1 MGTRAEQAD
10 MGADAIA
17 IVGVG
22 CRLPGGVGDL
32 AGLWEVLEQGR
43 DVVSVVPPDRFEA
56 ERFVDAA
63 MVRAGKS
70 YTAAGGFLDDIASF
84 DAGFFGISP
93 KEAAQMDPQ
102 HRLLLETAVEALDD
116 AGIDPAVLAGT
127 ATGVF
132 VGVSDMSYGGLQLSR
147 PQEMNAY
154 TMAGAASSIAANR
167 VSHFLDLRG
176 PSMAIDTACSSSLVA
191 LERGCRE
198 LAGGGSRVALA
209 GGVNVL
215 LNPAAY
221 VGFSQASML
230 SKQGRCAAFSANA
243 DGFVRAEGAGMV
255 VLKPLAD
262 ALADGDRVHA
272 VIAEYGSNCDGRT
285 MGLALPSADAQEDL
299 LRQVYARAGVLPDE
313 VVYMEAHG
321 TGTLVG
327 DPAEATSLGRVLGAR
342 RTSGA
347 LPIGSVKSNL
357 GHLEPASGMAGLFK
371 ALLVLRHGTI
381 PASLHLDPLNPDIDF
396 TALGLE
402 PVATPRPLPA
412 SPGRRFVGVNS
423 FGFGGANAHV
433 LLTAP
438 PAEPTP
444 AVEDAPCEHAA
455 LPLMASGRTAAAA
468 SRAAESLAERVAGA
482 APQEFYDIAY
492 TTTRR
497 RGRPPYRVA
506 VLAGGPEQAAE
517 RLRGAK
523 PVHAFQ
529 RSEQAE
535 GVVLM
540 FSGNGS
546 QWAGMGA
553 ELLAGDAVFRAAV
566 QEVDAALAP
575 HLGWS
580 VAAEMGLPEN
590 EWRLSATEVAQ
601 PMLFAVQVGLVRM
614 LRARG
619 IEPAAVVGHSVGE
632 VAAAYAAG
640 ILTLS
645 DAVRV
650 LAERSRAQAPTAGC
664 GRMAALGLS
673 RERAEQVLTGFPGI
687 EVAGINTADQ
697 LTVSGPAAQLKLL
710 ADEMAA
716 RGVFFRALD
725 LDYAFHSAAMDPVC
739 APLTAALEGLA
750 PKPGT
755 VPFISTLTGEP
766 ADGRT
771 LGAEYWTR
779 TVREPVL
786 FAPAIDHL
794 LDQGHEVFA
803 EVGPQPVLRPYLRR
817 IAAASAGG
825 VATAPGDRFLSVV
838 TLRQGRANA
847 QTVDEAAA
855 TLIAA
860 GARVNWERLLPHPG
874 RVTDL
879 PAYPWQRE
887 RHWSGTPQAWTPR
900 VGAGH
905 LDHPLLGER
914 LPTAE
919 PAWYGTVEPALVP
932 WLVDH
937 KLAGSVVWPAAC
949 HVEMALSAGRR
960 VLGGPAELTWLEIS
974 RPLVIPWDRAGDVRV
989 QLALSS
995 DDGLV
1000 TITSTDS
1007 SGAEPRPLA
1016 RGRVRELLGRAPE
1029 PIDLDAARADCP
1041 RRMDAEALYA
1051 AVAEAGL
1058 AYGPTF
1064 RQLTGLWKGEGEA
1077 LAAYRHPAE
1086 AGDGERYA
1094 VHPALLDGALQAGMP
1109 LLGDRLTAGETFLP
1123 AAIKAVRVWRAPA
1136 AEGMVLVRD
1145 RTQVAHELCWD
1156 ITVTDPDGTVA
1167 VELHGVRMR
1176 RLSGRADTAPLRQH
1190 TVLRAAPHPE
1200 LPADRSPLPDS
1211 RRLAEAAE
1219 DEIEQLRQRWWGLD
1233 YAGYA
1238 DAAKETYAHCAAAA
1252 LREFL
1257 TDASTEFRVADLYR
1271 QGVVEQH
1278 TPLIESLL
1286 VLLRR
1291 YGLVEPVAEGRWRP
1305 TGSPEP
1311 DALLKRLATEFP
1323 AFATETSLAIRQ
1335 REHLAQVL
1343 RGECDPLQLLMEGGA
1358 LQPFEQL
1365 YDIVPFSRF
1374 PNQIA
1379 AALMRQIVAAWPA
1392 DRPLRVL
1399 EVGASTGGTTA
1410 ALLPVLPPDRTRY
1423 TFTDLSPV
1431 FFTRVRNRFAEHD
1444 FLDYQ
1449 ILDLN
1454 SDPAGQGF
1462 VEGGYDVVVAA
1473 NALHTAADLTAAL
1486 DRVRGLLAPEGR
1498 LLAIEAHDAHML
1510 MPLFGTL
1517 ASFWDQAD
1525 RDLRPGSP
1533 LLPRDRWSG
1542 LLADAGFTDI
1552 VRTGDGR
1559 AAARDD
1565 HSVLLA
1571 SAPDCPVTA
1580 PALPPADPAAEW
1592 VLITETP
1599 AERPLAERT
1608 AALLRSRGAR
1618 AVQVAEATADPDAW
1632 AGLPGTGTGT
1642 APTVVLLLGDSESGD
1657 PGEMVE
1663 RAAERA
1669 FLLSALPRARRA
1681 RPAQDHTVG
1690 GKPTLWVVTR
1700 PSGALPAPEQALCP
1714 QDAAA
1719 WGVARSLA
1727 NEALDMTV
1735 MRLSLHRLGDP
1746 GADAERLAREL
1757 LAAHRPEPFDG
1768 VGETGAEA
1776 EQSAR
1781 SGTAARRTED
1791 EIVVTSAGRF
1801 VAREDERSAVEHVRE
1816 VRSGQDLPFTLRVD
1830 EPGLFYRLGWVHR
1843 EPDAAGPG
1851 EVSIEV
1857 RAAALNYRDIMQA
1870 TGLLPAE
1877 AVEDTPS
1884 RRGAGLEC
1892 AGVVTAVGDG
1902 VTGFAVGDRV
1912 AAVAPACL
1920 SSQVVARAEV
1930 VCKIPD
1936 GVGFAE
1942 AATMPVAFLTVRYA
1956 LGDLARLSAGETVL
1970 VHGAAGGVGL
1980 AAVQYAHRRGA
1991 TVIATA
1997 GSEIKREYLRALGVR
2012 HVLDSRS
2019 LDFAPRTLELTGGR
2033 GVDVVLN
2040 SLAGQAVD
2048 RSLDLLAPGG
2058 RFLELGK
2065 RDIYEN
2071 KPLLLRP
2078 FRNNIAFFGI
2088 DLTALVASP
2097 AQGRRLAEGFARD
2110 LHAGHYRP
2118 LPHSVYPAARVA
2130 EAFNLMQH
2138 SHHIGKVVVSFEP
2151 GDRVPVRTAPPPPRL
2166 DAAGTYLVTGGLGGF
2181 GAATARWLADR
2192 GARHLALVSR
2202 RGADAAE
2209 ATDLLADLERL
2220 GATATAHAAD
2230 VTDPAAMA
2238 AVLERIDASGHRL
2251 AGVVHAAMVLDDQS
2265 LTELTGDRVRAVLAP
2280 KIAGAAVLDALTR
2293 HRDLDQFVL
2302 YSSYAA
2308 RVGNIGQAS
2317 YSAGN
2322 LYLEALTR
2330 SRRRAG
2336 APGLAVAWGHIAD
2349 AGYVARTGLSKT
2361 LSRNGI
2367 APVGAGPAL
2376 TAMGAAL
2383 AEGAEVAGIGRY
2395 SWGAVRN
2402 LLPALATPRFDR
2414 LRPEDEAYGGHSR
2427 ADLMDE
2433 LATATEPEAVRL
2445 ITGVLAETLADI
2457 LQLDADRIDADTPLQ
2472 DLGIDSLMGAELL
2485 GKLRQRFD
2493 VDIPPMELLNSGGTL
2508 TVVAGLVLVRLGVST
2523 GGSRE
2528 DANGAS
2534 ASRAETPAPS

>member
-1 MGTRAEQAD
+1 MGTGAQQAGL
-10 MGADAIA
+10 GADAVA

-32 AGLWEVLEQGR
+32 AGLWQVLEQGR
-43 DVVSVVPPDRFEA
+43 DVVSAVPPDRFEA

-127 ATGVF
+127 DTGVF

-154 TMAGAASSIAANR
+154 TMSGAASSIAANR
-167 VSHFLDLRG
+167 VSHFFDLRG

-191 LERGCRE
+191 LERACQE
-198 LAGGGSRVALA
+198 LAGGGSRVVLA

-272 VIAEYGSNCDGRT
+272 VIAGYGSNCDGRT

-299 LRQVYARAGVLPDE
+299 LRQVYARAKVQPDE

-342 RTSGA
+342 RTGGA
-347 LPIGSVKSNL
+347 LPIGSVKSNV

-402 PVATPRPLPA
+402 PVAEPRPLPA

-433 LLTAP
+433 LLAPP
-438 PAEPTP
+438 PAEPAP
-444 AVEDAPCEHAA
+444 AVEDVPREPIA
-455 LPLMASGRTAAAA
+455 LPLVASGRTAEAA
-468 SRAAESLAERVAGA
+468 SRAAESLAERVSGA

-492 TTTRR
+492 TTARR
-497 RGRPPYRVA
+497 RGRHPYRVA
-506 VLAGGPEQAAE
+506 VLADAPEQAAE

-523 PVHAFQ
+523 PVRAFQ
-529 RSEQAE
+529 REEQAE

-553 ELLAGDAVFRAAV
+553 ELLADDAVFRAAV
-566 QEVDAALAP
+566 READAALAP

-601 PMLFAVQVGLVRM
+601 PMLFAVQVGLVHM

-632 VAAAYAAG
+632 VAAAHAAG
-640 ILTLS
+640 ILTLP
-645 DAVRV
+645 DAARV

-673 RERAEQVLTGFPGI
+673 RERAEELLARFPGV

-697 LTVSGPAAQLKLL
+697 LTVSGPTAQLKLL

-739 APLTAALEGLA
+739 APLTAALEGLT
-750 PKPGT
+750 PRPGT
-755 VPFISTLTGEP
+755 VPFTSTLTGRP

-771 LGAEYWTR
+771 LDAEYWAR

-817 IAAASAGG
+817 IAAARTDGA
-825 VATAPGDRFLSVV
+825 APAPGDRFLNVT
-838 TLRQGRANA
+838 TLRRGRAGA

-860 GARVNWERLLPHPG
+860 GARVDWERLLPRPG

-879 PAYPWQRE
+879 PVYPWQRE

-995 DDGLV
+995 DDRLV

-1007 SGAEPRPLA
+1007 PGAEPRPLA
-1016 RGRVRELLGRAPE
+1016 RGRVRELLGRAPD
-1029 PIDLDAARADCP
+1029 PIDLDAARACCVHP
-1041 RRMDAEALYA
+1041 MDVEALYV

-1058 AYGPTF
+1058 AYGPAF
-1064 RQLTGLWKGEGEA
+1064 RQVTGLWKGEGEA
-1077 LAAYRHPAE
+1077 LAAYRHPVE
-1086 AGDGERYA
+1086 AGGGERYA

-1109 LLGDRLTAGETFLP
+1109 LLGDRLAAGETFLP

-1136 AEGMVLVRD
+1136 PEGMVLVRD

-1156 ITVTDPDGTVA
+1156 ITVTDPDGTVT
-1167 VELHGVRMR
+1167 VELDGVRMR
-1176 RLSGRADTAPLRQH
+1176 RLSGQTDTAPLRQH
-1190 TVLRAAPHPE
+1190 TVLRAAPHAE

-1211 RRLAEAAE
+1211 RWLAEAAE
-1219 DEIEQLRQRWWGLD
+1219 DEIEQLRDRWRDLD

-1252 LREFL
+1252 LRDFL
-1257 TDASTEFRVADLYR
+1257 AGASAEFRLADLHR
-1271 QGVVEQH
+1271 QGMVDH
-1278 TPLIESLL
+1278 YTPLIESILAL
-1286 VLLRR
+1286 THR

-1305 TGSPEP
+1305 AGTPGP
-1311 DALLKRLATEFP
+1311 DALLMRLATEFP
-1323 AFATETSLAIRQ
+1323 AFAAETALAIRQ

-1343 RGECDPLQLLMEGGA
+1343 RGQCDPLHLLMDGGA
-1358 LQPFEQL
+1358 LQPFEQV
-1365 YDIVPFSRF
+1365 YDVMPFCRF
-1374 PNQIA
+1374 PNRIA

-1392 DRPLRVL
+1392 DRPLRIL
-1399 EVGASTGGTTA
+1399 EVGAGTGGTTA

-1423 TFTDLSPV
+1423 TFTDLSAA
-1431 FFTRVRNRFAEHD
+1431 FFTRARHRFAEHD
-1444 FLDYQ
+1444 FLDYRT
-1449 ILDLN
+1449 LDLN
-1454 SDPAGQGF
+1454 SDPAGQGL

-1473 NALHTAADLTAAL
+1473 NSLHTATDLAAAL
-1486 DRVRGLLAPEGR
+1486 GRVRRLLAPGGR
-1498 LLAIEAHDAHML
+1498 LLAVEAHDADML
-1510 MPLFGTL
+1510 MPVFGAL
-1517 ASFWDQAD
+1517 PSFWNQAD
-1525 RDLRPGSP
+1525 RELRPDSP
-1533 LLPRDRWSG
+1533 LLARDRWPG
-1542 LLADAGFTDI
+1542 LLADCGFADVVQTDAG
-1552 VRTGDGR
+1552 
-1559 AAARDD
+1559 

-1571 SAPDCPVTA
+1571 SAPDRPATA
-1580 PALPPADPAAEW
+1580 PALPAADPATGW
-1592 VLITETP
+1592 ILVTESP
-1599 AERPLAERT
+1599 AEEPLAERA
-1608 AALLRSRGAR
+1608 AALLRSGGAH
-1618 AVQVAEATADPDAW
+1618 AVRVAEATADPDAW
-1632 AGLPGTGTGT
+1632 AELVDTGTGT
-1642 APTVVLLLGDSESGD
+1642 APAVVLLLGDSESDD
-1657 PGEMVE
+1657 PDERVE
-1663 RAAERA
+1663 RTAERA
-1669 FLLSALPRARRA
+1669 FLLSALLKACHA
-1681 RPAQDHTVG
+1681 RPAQDQAAG
-1690 GKPTLWVVTR
+1690 GPPTLWAVTR

-1714 QDAAA
+1714 QDAAV

-1727 NEALDMTV
+1727 NEAFGMTV

-1746 GADAERLAREL
+1746 DADAERLVREL
-1757 LAAHRPEPFDG
+1757 LAVHMPEPFG
-1768 VGETGAEA
+1768 GAEETGAEA
-1776 EQSAR
+1776 ERAAR
-1781 SGTAARRTED
+1781 SGTAGARHAED
-1791 EIVVTSAGRF
+1791 EVVVTAAGRF
-1801 VAREDERSAVEHVRE
+1801 VAREQERSAVEHVRE
-1816 VRSGQDLPFTLRVD
+1816 IRTGQDLPFTLRVD
-1830 EPGLFYRLGWVHR
+1830 EPGLFHRLSWVHR

-1884 RRGAGLEC
+1884 RHGVGLEC
-1892 AGVVTAVGDG
+1892 AGIVTAVGDG
-1902 VTGFAVGDRV
+1902 VTGLAAGDRV
-1912 AAVAPACL
+1912 AAVAPASL
-1920 SSQVVARAEV
+1920 SSQVVVGAETV
-1930 VCKIPD
+1930 YRLPE

-1942 AATMPVAFLTVRYA
+1942 AATMPVAFLTIRYA

-1980 AAVQYAHRRGA
+1980 AAVQYAHRCGA

-2040 SLAGQAVD
+2040 SLAGQAID

-2065 RDIYEN
+2065 RDIYGN

-2130 EAFNLMQH
+2130 EAFDLMQH

-2151 GDRVPVRTAPPPPRL
+2151 GDQVPVHTAPPPPRL
-2166 DAAGTYLVTGGLGGF
+2166 NADGTYLVTGGLGGF
-2181 GAATARWLADR
+2181 GAATARWLADH
-2192 GARHLALVSR
+2192 GVRHLALVSR
-2202 RGADAAE
+2202 RGADAPGTTE
-2209 ATDLLADLERL
+2209 LLADLDRR

-2230 VTDPAAMA
+2230 VTDLAAMA

-2251 AGVVHAAMVLDDQS
+2251 AGVVHAAMVLDDQP

-2280 KIAGAAVLDALTR
+2280 KIAGAAVLDSLTR

-2308 RVGNIGQAS
+2308 RVGNIGQAA

-2322 LYLEALTR
+2322 LYLEALVR

-2336 APGLAVAWGHIAD
+2336 APGSVVAWGPIAD
-2349 AGYVARTGLSKT
+2349 AGYVARTGLSPT

-2367 APVGAGPAL
+2367 APVDAGPAL
-2376 TAMGAAL
+2376 AAL
-2383 AEGAEVAGIGRY
+2383 GVMLTEGAEAAGIGRY
-2395 SWGAVRN
+2395 SWGSVRN
-2402 LLPALATPRFDR
+2402 VLPALATPRFSR
-2414 LRPEDEAYGGHSR
+2414 LLPEDEEYGGHSR

-2433 LATATEPEAVRL
+2433 LATAAGPEAVRL
-2445 ITGVLAETLADI
+2445 ITGVLAETLAGI
-2457 LQLDADRIDADTPLQ
+2457 LQLDADRIDADSPLQ

-2485 GKLRQRFD
+2485 GKLRQQFD
-2493 VDIPPMELLNSGGTL
+2493 VDIPPLELLNGGGTL
-2508 TVVAGLVLVRLGVST
+2508 TALADLVLMRLGVS
-2523 GGSRE
+2523 GSGSHGRGT
-2528 DANGAS
+2528 DRTSGP
-2534 ASRAETPAPS
+2534 RATLTAPS

>member
-1 MGTRAEQAD
+1 MGTGAEEA
-10 MGADAIA
+10 GWNADAVA

-43 DVVSVVPPDRFEA
+43 DVVSVVPADRFEA

-127 ATGVF
+127 GTGVF

-154 TMAGAASSIAANR
+154 TMSGAASSIAANR

-191 LERGCRE
+191 LERACQE
-198 LAGGGSRVALA
+198 LAAGGSRVVLA

-230 SKQGRCAAFSANA
+230 SRQGRCAAFSANA

-272 VIAEYGSNCDGRT
+272 VIAGYGSNCDGRT

-342 RTSGA
+342 RTGGA

-396 TALGLE
+396 AALGLE
-402 PVATPRPLPA
+402 PVAEPRPLPA

-433 LLTAP
+433 LLAPP
-438 PAEPTP
+438 PAEPAP
-444 AVEDAPCEHAA
+444 AIDEVPREQAA
-455 LPLMASGRTAAAA
+455 LPLVASGRTAEAAA
-468 SRAAESLAERVAGA
+468 RAAESLAERVTGA
-482 APQEFYDIAY
+482 APQEFYDIAH

-497 RGRPPYRVA
+497 RGRHPYRVA
-506 VLAGGPEQAAE
+506 VLANGSDQAAE
-517 RLRGAK
+517 RLREAK
-523 PVHAFQ
+523 PVRAFQ
-529 RSEQAE
+529 RPERAG

-580 VAAEMGLPEN
+580 VAAEMTLPEK

-601 PMLFAVQVGLVRM
+601 PMLFAVQVGLVHM

-619 IEPAAVVGHSVGE
+619 VEPAAVVGHSVGE
-632 VAAAYAAG
+632 VAAAHAAG
-640 ILTLS
+640 ILTLA
-645 DAVRV
+645 DAARV

-673 RERAEQVLTGFPGI
+673 RERAEQILAEFPGI

-750 PKPGT
+750 PSAGT

-771 LGAEYWTR
+771 LDAGYWAR

-786 FAPAIDHL
+786 FAPAVDHL
-794 LDQGHEVFA
+794 LDQGHEMFA

-817 IAAASAGG
+817 IAAARADGA
-825 VATAPGDRFLSVV
+825 ATAPGDRFLSVT
-838 TLRQGRANA
+838 TLRQGRAGA
-847 QTVDEAAA
+847 RTVDEAAA

-860 GARVNWERLLPHPG
+860 GAQVDWERLLPRPG

-879 PAYPWQRE
+879 PTYPWQRE

-900 VGAGH
+900 VGTGH

-974 RPLVIPWDRAGDVRV
+974 RPLVVPWDRAGDVRV
-989 QLALSS
+989 QLALSP

-1000 TITSTDS
+1000 SITSTDS
-1007 SGAEPRPLA
+1007 FGAEPRPLA
-1016 RGRVRELLGRAPE
+1016 RGRVRELLGRAPD

-1041 RRMDAEALYA
+1041 RRMDVEALYA

-1058 AYGPTF
+1058 TYGPTF
-1064 RQLTGLWKGEGEA
+1064 RQLTGLWRGEGKA

-1109 LLGDRLTAGETFLP
+1109 LLGDRLAAGETFLP

-1136 AEGMVLVRD
+1136 REGLVLVRD

-1156 ITVTDPDGTVA
+1156 ITVTDPDGTVT

-1200 LPADRSPLPDS
+1200 LPAERSPLPGS
-1211 RRLAEAAE
+1211 RRLVEAAV
-1219 DEIEQLRQRWWGLD
+1219 DDIERLRQRWSELD
-1233 YAGYA
+1233 YGSYV
-1238 DAAKETYAHCAAAA
+1238 DAAKKSYAHCVAATMG
-1252 LREFL
+1252 EFL
-1257 TDASTEFRVADLYR
+1257 GDASAEFSIADLRR
-1271 QGVVEQH
+1271 QGLVDRY
-1278 TPLIESLL
+1278 TPFMESVL

-1291 YGLVEPVAEGRWRP
+1291 YGLAEPAAEGRWRL
-1305 TGSPEP
+1305 TGTPEP
-1311 DALLKRLATEFP
+1311 DALLTRMALEFP
-1323 AFATETSLAIRQ
+1323 AFTTETALAIRQ
-1335 REHLAQVL
+1335 QEHLAQVL
-1343 RGECDPLQLLMEGGA
+1343 QGRCDPLQLLTDGGA
-1358 LQPFEQL
+1358 LQPFEQV
-1365 YDIVPFSRF
+1365 YDIVPFCRF

-1379 AALMRQIVAAWPA
+1379 AALMRRIVAAWPA

-1399 EVGASTGGTTA
+1399 EVGAGTGGTTA

-1423 TFTDLSPV
+1423 TFTDLSPA
-1431 FFTRVRNRFAEHD
+1431 FFTRARNRFAEYD
-1444 FLDYQ
+1444 FLDYRT
-1449 ILDLN
+1449 LDLN
-1454 SDPAGQGF
+1454 GDPVEQGLI
-1462 VEGGYDVVVAA
+1462 EGGYDIVVAA
-1473 NALHTAADLTAAL
+1473 NSLHTATDLTAAL
-1486 DRVRGLLAPEGR
+1486 DRVRRLLAPGGR
-1498 LLAIEAHDAHML
+1498 LLAVEVHDTHML
-1510 MPLFGTL
+1510 MPIFGTL
-1517 ASFWDQAD
+1517 TGFWDRTD
-1525 RDLRPGSP
+1525 RELRPDSP
-1533 LLPRDRWSG
+1533 LLAGDRWPD
-1542 LLADAGFTDI
+1542 LLAGAGFTDI

-1559 AAARDD
+1559 AAAHAD

-1571 SAPDCPVTA
+1571 SAPDRPVTA
-1580 PALPPADPAAEW
+1580 PALPAADPATEW
-1592 VLITETP
+1592 VLVTETP
-1599 AERPLAERT
+1599 AEAPLAERT
-1608 AALLRSRGAR
+1608 AALLRSAGAC
-1618 AVQVAEATADPDAW
+1618 AVRVAEATADPDAW
-1632 AGLPGTGTGT
+1632 AELLDTGADA
-1642 APTVVLLLGDSESGD
+1642 APAVVLLLGDTGTCDGAPGD
-1657 PGEMVE
+1657 PDEMME
-1663 RAAERA
+1663 RTTGRA
-1669 FLLSALPRARRA
+1669 FLLSALLQARNA
-1681 RPAQDHTVG
+1681 RPARDRPTG
-1690 GKPTLWVVTR
+1690 GEPALWVVTR

-1714 QDAAA
+1714 QDAAV
-1719 WGVARSLA
+1719 WGMARSLA
-1727 NEALDMTV
+1727 NEDFGMAV
-1735 MRLSLHRLGDP
+1735 MRLSLHRLGAP
-1746 GADAERLAREL
+1746 EADAERLAREL
-1757 LAAHRPEPFDG
+1757 LTAGAG
-1768 VGETGAEA
+1768 QTGAEA
-1776 EQSAR
+1776 EQAAR
-1781 SGTAARRTED
+1781 STGARHTED

-1801 VAREDERSAVEHVRE
+1801 VAREEERSAVEHVRE
-1816 VRSGQDLPFTLRVD
+1816 VRSARDLPFTLRVD
-1830 EPGLFYRLGWVHR
+1830 EPGLFYRLSWVHR
-1843 EPDAAGPG
+1843 EPAAADPG
-1851 EVSIEV
+1851 EVSVEV
-1857 RAAALNYRDIMQA
+1857 RAAALNYRDIMQV

-1877 AVEDTPS
+1877 AIEGTPS
-1884 RRGAGLEC
+1884 GRGVGLEC
-1892 AGVVTAVGDG
+1892 AGIVTAVGDG
-1902 VTGFAVGDRV
+1902 VTGLAVGDRV
-1912 AAVAPACL
+1912 AAVAPASL
-1920 SSQVVARAEV
+1920 SSRVVVGAETV
-1930 VCKIPD
+1930 YRIPD
-1936 GVGFAE
+1936 GTGFAE

-1980 AAVQYAHRRGA
+1980 AAVQYAHRCGA

-2040 SLAGQAVD
+2040 SLAGQAID

-2071 KPLLLRP
+2071 RPLLLRP

-2088 DLTALVASP
+2088 DLTVLLASP

-2118 LPHSVYPAARVA
+2118 LPHSVYPAARAA

-2151 GDRVPVRTAPPPPRL
+2151 GDPVPVRTAPPPPRL
-2166 DAAGTYLVTGGLGGF
+2166 DADGTYLVTGGLGGF
-2181 GAATARWLADR
+2181 GAATARWLADH

-2202 RGADAAE
+2202 RGADAPE
-2209 ATDLLADLERL
+2209 AAGLLADLDRR

-2230 VTDPAAMA
+2230 VTDSAAMA

-2251 AGVVHAAMVLDDQS
+2251 AGVVHAAMVLDDEPVA
-2265 LTELTGDRVRAVLAP
+2265 ELTGDRVRAVLAP
-2280 KIAGAAVLDALTR
+2280 KIAGAAVLDSLTR
-2293 HRDLDQFVL
+2293 DRDLDQFVL

-2317 YSAGN
+2317 YGAGN
-2322 LYLEALTR
+2322 LYLEALAR
-2330 SRRRAG
+2330 SRRRTG
-2336 APGLAVAWGHIAD
+2336 APGLAVAWGHISD
-2349 AGYVARTGLSKT
+2349 AGYVARTGLSPT

-2367 APVGAGPAL
+2367 APVEAGPAL
-2376 TAMGAAL
+2376 AALGATL

-2395 SWGAVRN
+2395 SWGSVRN
-2402 LLPALATPRFDR
+2402 VLPALGTPRFSR
-2414 LRPEDEAYGGHSR
+2414 LHAEGEEYAGHSR

-2433 LATATEPEAVRL
+2433 LVTATESEAVRL
-2445 ITGVLAETLADI
+2445 VTGALAETLAEI
-2457 LQLDADRIDADTPLQ
+2457 LQLDADRIDVDIPLQ

-2493 VDIPPMELLNSGGTL
+2493 VEIPPMELLNSGGTL
-2508 TVVAGLVLVRLGVST
+2508 TAVADLILVRLGVST
-2523 GGSRE
+2523 GGSR
-2528 DANGAS
+2528 DDGAS
-2534 ASRAETPAPS
+2534 APRVEAPAPS